1 MTNTSELSAARIL
14 QTPLGV
20 RHFQPL
26 GNGLWDVHDPN
37 QDDDETKAIE
47 APDDASDKTLIYA
60 LMIATSVW

>member
-1 MTNTSELSAARIL
+1 MTTAAATPAIRPL
-14 QTPLGV
+14 QTPLGLL
-20 RHFQPL
+20 HFQSL
-26 GNGLWDVHDPN
+26 GNGLWAVHDPN